1 MSLLKTGFVGFLTL
15 LLTVIVSAQ
24 ETMTVEIIPLAESEA
39 CSGSF
44 VTHELDHITTIPSG
58 DTVQMFEANGSGVAV
73 NDLNNDGLLDIVL
86 GNHAGQNTILWNEGN
101 LNFRTSQLPI
111 GDTRAVTLIDYNLD
125 GWIDIFITRTAS
137 APNLW
142 LNQGDETFQQ
152 AIINSLSEPLYAITW
167 GDIDA
172 DGDLDLVG
180 ATYDAALLNDFGQEF
195 LLDGRGGVYV
205 YENDN
210 GLQTGQQLI
219 NEAQALALVLVDI
232 NRDGRLDILV
242 GNDFAVPDYAW
253 YNLPT
258 GWQPAAFK
266 TTTHSTMSFDF
277 ADVNNDGSRE
287 IFATDMMPYSDDPQT
302 MFAWQPIMESM
313 MDEDHAADDP
323 QIMENVLQIADS
335 VGYYN
340 DALNRGINATGWSW
354 SGKFGD
360 LNQDGFLDLYVVN
373 GMIERT
379 IFAHLP
385 NHELV
390 EENQVLAN
398 NGLGEFVAMPQW
410 LLNSEASGRG
420 MALADFDMDGDL
432 DIVVNNLRGA
442 AQLFEN
448 QLCEGRS
455 LQVELNKPNS
465 NNPQA
470 IGATLAL
477 ESSIGTLYR
486 DVRSTSGYLS
496 GDSARVHFGFPANTE
511 LYSLT
516 ITWSDGSVSTVD
528 DLRPQNLYR
537 ITLEN

>member
-1 MSLLKTGFVGFLTL
+1 MTLLKTGLIGILTL
-15 LLTVIVSAQ
+15 LLVIIVSAQ
-24 ETMTVEIIPLAESEA
+24 PEITVETIPFSESET

-44 VTHELDHITTIPSG
+44 VTHELDHITTVPSG

-86 GNHAGQNTILWNEGN
+86 GNHAGQNTILWNDGN
-101 LNFRTSQLPI
+101 LNFRTSHLPI

-142 LNQGDETFQQ
+142 LNQGDETFRQE
-152 AIINSLSEPLYAITW
+152 IVGGLSEPLYAITW
-167 GDIDA
+167 GDLDN

-180 ATYDAALLNDFGQEF
+180 GTYDAGLLNDFGQEF
-195 LLDGRGGVYV
+195 LLNGRGGVYV

-210 GLQTGQQLI
+210 GLRTGQQLI
-219 NEAQALALVLVDI
+219 NEAQALALILVDI
-232 NRDGRLDILV
+232 NHDSRLDILV
-242 GNDFAVPDYAW
+242 GNDFAVPDYVW

-258 GWQPAAFK
+258 GWQPTTFK
-266 TTTHSTMSFDF
+266 TTTHSTMSFDY
-277 ADVNNDGSRE
+277 ADVNNDGSSE
-287 IFATDMMPYSDDPQT
+287 IFATDMMPYTDDPQT
-302 MFAWQPIMESM
+302 MFAWQPIIESM
-313 MDEDHAADDP
+313 TDGNHAADDP
-323 QIMENVLQIADS
+323 QIMENVLQIADAF
-335 VGYYN
+335 GYYN

-390 EENQVLAN
+390 EENQVFAN
-398 NGLGEFVAMPQW
+398 NGRGEFTSMPDW
-410 LLNSEASGRG
+410 SLNSQASGRG
-420 MALADFDMDGDL
+420 MSMADFDMDGDL
-432 DIVVNNLRGA
+432 DIVVNNLRSA
-442 AQLFEN
+442 ALLFEN

-455 LQVELNKPNS
+455 LQVELNGSGS

-470 IGATLAL
+470 IGATLTL
-477 ESSIGTLYR
+477 ETSIGTLYR
-486 DVRSTSGYLS
+486 DVRAASGYLS
-496 GDSARVHFGFPANTE
+496 GDASRVHFGFAADTE
-511 LYSLT
+511 LYTLS
-516 ITWSDGSVSTVD
+516 ITWPDNSISTVD